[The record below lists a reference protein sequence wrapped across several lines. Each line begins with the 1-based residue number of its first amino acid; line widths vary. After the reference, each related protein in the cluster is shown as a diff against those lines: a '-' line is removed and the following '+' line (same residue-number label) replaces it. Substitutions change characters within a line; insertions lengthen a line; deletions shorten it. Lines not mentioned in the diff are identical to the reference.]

1 MPEIG
6 SKRNQEAKV
15 MKMESKSQGN
25 VKIVLFV
32 QICCTQNLHNVMITI
47 TITISVFDMCV
58 GTVPDLFV
66 RISF

>member
-6 SKRNQEAKV
+6 SKINQEAKV
-15 MKMESKSQGN
+15 MKVESKSQGN

-47 TITISVFDMCV
+47 TITISVFDMW
-58 GTVPDLFV
+58 
-66 RISF
+66 